1 MPTGDELVTGGE
13 RPSTSQQRQAC
24 HALVTWLVDLL
35 SSMPRTQSLNPP
47 PGHRGDGDTERA
59 RRCLREEARSAAL
72 RALATLLAEGDGD
85 TRCAAAVAG
94 GGGAGTGGSEAAPRE
109 QPMAPTSTTAPD
121 ACATLAEADVTSSEG
136 AFVSTGR
143 ARTSGVAS
151 VEACGETG
159 SAAAVGITPPPP
171 PQGDELETRLVP
183 LCLLLLRAC
192 GGAAEPKADDGRRG
206 AAEEAGSGSGHLAQG
221 VGRLGVPAGR
231 KAELLKV
238 IGNACFRC
246 RASQDLVREVGG
258 LTLVLNH
265 CAVDG
270 GNPLLRCGLRRFPV
284 WPLNMF
290 LLYQ

>member
-1 MPTGDELVTGGE
+1 MTGGE

-24 HALVTWLVDLL
+24 HALVTWLVGLL

-85 TRCAAAVAG
+85 TRCAAAAAG

-109 QPMAPTSTTAPD
+109 QPMA
-121 ACATLAEADVTSSEG
+121 DVTGSEG

-151 VEACGETG
+151 VEACGETVN
-159 SAAAVGITPPPP
+159 AAAVEVTPPLPP
-171 PQGDELETRLVP
+171 LPPTQGDELETRLVP

-192 GGAAEPKADDGRRG
+192 GGAAEPKMDDGSRE
-206 AAEEAGSGSGHLAQG
+206 AEEEAGSGSGHLARG
-221 VGRLGVPAGR
+221 VGRLGVPVGR

-284 WPLNMF
+284 WPLTCF